1 MDYLKMCLKKFKDME
16 VGNKEFKN
24 LNKENSIFY
33 VILGVSYISLLYFF
47 LVFVKLYEI
56 YRWCK

>member
-1 MDYLKMCLKKFKDME
+1 ME